1 MSFAPGFESSL
12 NKVCRPNTKEP
23 AKGILHEDPIS
34 EEGSTKDTTDRTSDN
49 SDSKRSSRPS
59 LRVRDQ
65 RRSKSDVSP
74 HGNKDGF
81 HIFTWSTPTDE
92 SRNTSPA
99 PPAVN
104 ISQDSPN
111 VEGPKLEDDQKEID
125 DFLRLKTNLND
136 RLAYRACPL
145 SKRIELYKALAKER
159 TELSSGTGT
168 DQPDQNRR
176 KRYETK
182 VDILNAADSIFQFFL
197 PSDLQSMTAQKYWG
211 ALYRLWEV
219 RFLNSRFNL
228 VLTQI

>member
-1 MSFAPGFESSL
+1 
-12 NKVCRPNTKEP
+12 V
-23 AKGILHEDPIS
+23 
-34 EEGSTKDTTDRTSDN
+34 
-49 SDSKRSSRPS
+49 
-59 LRVRDQ
+59 
-65 RRSKSDVSP
+65 
-74 HGNKDGF
+74 NKDGF

-111 VEGPKLEDDQKEID
+111 VEGPKLEEDQKEID

-159 TELSSGTGT
+159 TELNSGTGT

-219 RFLNSRFNL
+219 SFLNSRFNL